1 MPKNAAPTKKVFVHK
16 YKWSHD
22 KRRDQLRKLK
32 KLGIARV
39 LCNLH
44 DGWLYECP
52 ADTVV
57 AATR

>member
-1 MPKNAAPTKKVFVHK
+1 MPSEERAKLVTAYYNEIDPFAAQ
-16 YKWSHD
+16 W
-22 KRRDQLRKLK
+22 LRKLK